1 MSKIVLC
8 ETKPAK
14 VPYKIAKIGRSFLS
28 YEEFCWLL
36 EHYLIFFLTEGF
48 EYPLKNYLKEQL
60 DIVIKSD
67 DAVQQVKEV
76 INYYNYFTSD
86 EKIQFQQKLRTTYLY
101 SAAKKQKLLAD
112 MYLKHQLYVR
122 ALIAYQKLETVSG
135 KLNAAEQIQ
144 VLYHMGLCQS
154 RMFCFEEAKE
164 SFAMALRI
172 KEDKQIQEAYFT
184 AAYLAGDEEAFL
196 EAGRKISFDEDQCK
210 MIYQNIKEKRKR
222 SFQKEE
228 FDKLGKI
235 DYHRKKADE
244 NITRRLIKT
253 TLGSGKMNTKRRLS
267 DDLSNDSEIL
277 SEKRFVKLYKEEL
290 ESIEKQIH
298 DLKKLDQKDF
308 DVKPEVEDKAR
319 LYYRT
324 FAREFYDVC
333 EGRVSD
339 EEFFDLW
346 EREEELKA
354 GLNSINSLE
363 GEQKQLEKELVHAN
377 EDETMM
383 NGKIKAAQ
391 EKRRNKKALFISFLC
406 MAAAVCE

>member
-14 VPYKIAKIGRSFLS
+14 VPYKIAKIGRSFQS

-210 MIYQNIKEKRKR
+210 MIYQNIKER
-222 SFQKEE
+222 
-228 FDKLGKI
+228 
-235 DYHRKKADE
+235 
-244 NITRRLIKT
+244 
-253 TLGSGKMNTKRRLS
+253 
-267 DDLSNDSEIL
+267 
-277 SEKRFVKLYKEEL
+277 
-290 ESIEKQIH
+290 
-298 DLKKLDQKDF
+298 
-308 DVKPEVEDKAR
+308 
-319 LYYRT
+319 
-324 FAREFYDVC
+324 
-333 EGRVSD
+333 
-339 EEFFDLW
+339 
-346 EREEELKA
+346 
-354 GLNSINSLE
+354 
-363 GEQKQLEKELVHAN
+363 EKEVFKKKSLINLV
-377 EDETMM
+377 
-383 NGKIKAAQ
+383 K
-391 EKRRNKKALFISFLC
+391 
-406 MAAAVCE
+406 

>member
-14 VPYKIAKIGRSFLS
+14 VPYKIAKIGRSFQS

-67 DAVQQVKEV
+67 DALQQVKEV

-184 AAYLAGDEEAFL
+184 AAYL
-196 EAGRKISFDEDQCK
+196 
-210 MIYQNIKEKRKR
+210 NIKEREKEV
-222 SFQKEE
+222 FQKEE

-253 TLGSGKMNTKRRLS
+253 TLGKWK
-267 DDLSNDSEIL
+267 DE
-277 SEKRFVKLYKEEL
+277 YK
-290 ESIEKQIH
+290 
-298 DLKKLDQKDF
+298 
-308 DVKPEVEDKAR
+308 
-319 LYYRT
+319 
-324 FAREFYDVC
+324 
-333 EGRVSD
+333 
-339 EEFFDLW
+339 
-346 EREEELKA
+346 
-354 GLNSINSLE
+354 
-363 GEQKQLEKELVHAN
+363 
-377 EDETMM
+377 
-383 NGKIKAAQ
+383 AQ
-391 EKRRNKKALFISFLC
+391 TI
-406 MAAAVCE
+406 

>member
-14 VPYKIAKIGRSFLS
+14 VPYKIAKIGRSFQS

-48 EYPLKNYLKEQL
+48 EYPLKNYLKEKL

-154 RMFCFEEAKE
+154 RMFCF
-164 SFAMALRI
+164 
-172 KEDKQIQEAYFT
+172 
-184 AAYLAGDEEAFL
+184 
-196 EAGRKISFDEDQCK
+196 DEDQCK
-210 MIYQNIKEKRKR
+210 MIYQNIKEREKEV
-222 SFQKEE
+222 FQKEE

-253 TLGSGKMNTKRRLS
+253 TLGKWK
-267 DDLSNDSEIL
+267 DE
-277 SEKRFVKLYKEEL
+277 YK
-290 ESIEKQIH
+290 
-298 DLKKLDQKDF
+298 
-308 DVKPEVEDKAR
+308 
-319 LYYRT
+319 
-324 FAREFYDVC
+324 
-333 EGRVSD
+333 
-339 EEFFDLW
+339 
-346 EREEELKA
+346 
-354 GLNSINSLE
+354 
-363 GEQKQLEKELVHAN
+363 
-377 EDETMM
+377 
-383 NGKIKAAQ
+383 AQ
-391 EKRRNKKALFISFLC
+391 TI
-406 MAAAVCE
+406 

>member
-14 VPYKIAKIGRSFLS
+14 VPYKIAKIGRSFQS

-48 EYPLKNYLKEQL
+48 EYPLKNYLKEKL

-164 SFAMALRI
+164 N
-172 KEDKQIQEAYFT
+172 
-184 AAYLAGDEEAFL
+184 GDDVVAIL
-196 EAGRKISFDEDQCK
+196 ISGAKINR
-210 MIYQNIKEKRKR
+210 YRKR
-222 SFQKEE
+222 ILQQHIWQEMRKHFWKQEE
-228 FDKLGKI
+228 RFLLMKI
-235 DYHRKKADE
+235 NVR
-244 NITRRLIKT
+244 
-253 TLGSGKMNTKRRLS
+253 
-267 DDLSNDSEIL
+267 
-277 SEKRFVKLYKEEL
+277 
-290 ESIEKQIH
+290 
-298 DLKKLDQKDF
+298 
-308 DVKPEVEDKAR
+308 
-319 LYYRT
+319 
-324 FAREFYDVC
+324 
-333 EGRVSD
+333 
-339 EEFFDLW
+339 
-346 EREEELKA
+346 
-354 GLNSINSLE
+354 
-363 GEQKQLEKELVHAN
+363 
-377 EDETMM
+377 
-383 NGKIKAAQ
+383 
-391 EKRRNKKALFISFLC
+391 
-406 MAAAVCE
+406 

>member
-14 VPYKIAKIGRSFLS
+14 VPYKIAKIGRSFQS

-67 DAVQQVKEV
+67 DVVQQVKEV

-154 RMFCFEEAKE
+154 L
-164 SFAMALRI
+164 S
-172 KEDKQIQEAYFT
+172 
-184 AAYLAGDEEAFL
+184 
-196 EAGRKISFDEDQCK
+196 
-210 MIYQNIKEKRKR
+210 
-222 SFQKEE
+222 
-228 FDKLGKI
+228 
-235 DYHRKKADE
+235 
-244 NITRRLIKT
+244 LIH
-253 TLGSGKMNTKRRLS
+253 
-267 DDLSNDSEIL
+267 I
-277 SEKRFVKLYKEEL
+277 
-290 ESIEKQIH
+290 
-298 DLKKLDQKDF
+298 
-308 DVKPEVEDKAR
+308 
-319 LYYRT
+319 
-324 FAREFYDVC
+324 
-333 EGRVSD
+333 
-339 EEFFDLW
+339 
-346 EREEELKA
+346 
-354 GLNSINSLE
+354 
-363 GEQKQLEKELVHAN
+363 
-377 EDETMM
+377 
-383 NGKIKAAQ
+383 
-391 EKRRNKKALFISFLC
+391 
-406 MAAAVCE
+406 

>member
-1 MSKIVLC
+1 MIFEVRNRSGIKKASICMSLDGMKKDPNLVYKLRIQGEYIKADQCKI
-8 ETKPAK
+8 
-14 VPYKIAKIGRSFLS
+14 KITDLGFGQIRQAS
-28 YEEFCWLL
+28 YQTW
-36 EHYLIFFLTEGF
+36 
-48 EYPLKNYLKEQL
+48 
-60 DIVIKSD
+60 
-67 DAVQQVKEV
+67 QQVIQLERGD
-76 INYYNYFTSD
+76 YHTSD

-196 EAGRKISFDEDQCK
+196 EAGRRISFDEDQCK
-210 MIYQNIKEKRKR
+210 MIYQNIKEREKEV
-222 SFQKEE
+222 FQKEE

-253 TLGSGKMNTKRRLS
+253 TLGKWK
-267 DDLSNDSEIL
+267 DE
-277 SEKRFVKLYKEEL
+277 YK
-290 ESIEKQIH
+290 
-298 DLKKLDQKDF
+298 
-308 DVKPEVEDKAR
+308 
-319 LYYRT
+319 
-324 FAREFYDVC
+324 
-333 EGRVSD
+333 
-339 EEFFDLW
+339 
-346 EREEELKA
+346 
-354 GLNSINSLE
+354 
-363 GEQKQLEKELVHAN
+363 
-377 EDETMM
+377 
-383 NGKIKAAQ
+383 AQ
-391 EKRRNKKALFISFLC
+391 TI
-406 MAAAVCE
+406 

>member
-14 VPYKIAKIGRSFLS
+14 VPYKIAKIGRSFQS

-76 INYYNYFTSD
+76 INYYNYFTAD

-196 EAGRKISFDEDQCK
+196 EAGRRISFDEDQCK
-210 MIYQNIKEKRKR
+210 MIYQNIKEREKEV
-222 SFQKEE
+222 FQKEE

-253 TLGSGKMNTKRRLS
+253 TLGKWK
-267 DDLSNDSEIL
+267 DE
-277 SEKRFVKLYKEEL
+277 YK
-290 ESIEKQIH
+290 
-298 DLKKLDQKDF
+298 
-308 DVKPEVEDKAR
+308 
-319 LYYRT
+319 
-324 FAREFYDVC
+324 
-333 EGRVSD
+333 
-339 EEFFDLW
+339 
-346 EREEELKA
+346 
-354 GLNSINSLE
+354 
-363 GEQKQLEKELVHAN
+363 
-377 EDETMM
+377 
-383 NGKIKAAQ
+383 AQ
-391 EKRRNKKALFISFLC
+391 TI
-406 MAAAVCE
+406 

>member
-14 VPYKIAKIGRSFLS
+14 VPYKIAKIGRSFQS

-67 DAVQQVKEV
+67 DVVQQVKEV

-196 EAGRKISFDEDQCK
+196 EAGRRISFDEDQCK
-210 MIYQNIKEKRKR
+210 MIYQNIKER
-222 SFQKEE
+222 
-228 FDKLGKI
+228 
-235 DYHRKKADE
+235 
-244 NITRRLIKT
+244 
-253 TLGSGKMNTKRRLS
+253 
-267 DDLSNDSEIL
+267 
-277 SEKRFVKLYKEEL
+277 
-290 ESIEKQIH
+290 
-298 DLKKLDQKDF
+298 
-308 DVKPEVEDKAR
+308 
-319 LYYRT
+319 
-324 FAREFYDVC
+324 
-333 EGRVSD
+333 
-339 EEFFDLW
+339 
-346 EREEELKA
+346 
-354 GLNSINSLE
+354 
-363 GEQKQLEKELVHAN
+363 EKEVLHALLFSDKDVQDIA
-377 EDETMM
+377 ES
-383 NGKIKAAQ
+383 
-391 EKRRNKKALFISFLC
+391 LFISR
-406 MAAAVCE
+406 AALYRHISSINQKTNTNKRVGIIQYYYAWNPVENE

>member
-1 MSKIVLC
+1 MEVQAPKG
-8 ETKPAK
+8 TKDMLPQDA
-14 VPYKIAKIGRSFLS
+14 YKWHFVENKFREIAKFYGMREIRTPMFEHTDLFLRGVGDTTDIVQKEMYTFNDKGNRSITLKPEGTAGAGRAFIESRLFNEAQPTKLYYITPCFRYENVQKGRFRQFHQFGTEVYGSKEPSMDAEVITLAIQVLKTLGLQSLS
-28 YEEFCWLL
+28 LNINNLGCSKCRPNYNEA
-36 EHYLIFFLTEGF
+36 
-48 EYPLKNYLKEQL
+48 LKNYLKEQL

-210 MIYQNIKEKRKR
+210 MIYQNIKEREKEV
-222 SFQKEE
+222 FQKE
-228 FDKLGKI
+228 
-235 DYHRKKADE
+235 R
-244 NITRRLIKT
+244 
-253 TLGSGKMNTKRRLS
+253 
-267 DDLSNDSEIL
+267 
-277 SEKRFVKLYKEEL
+277 
-290 ESIEKQIH
+290 
-298 DLKKLDQKDF
+298 
-308 DVKPEVEDKAR
+308 
-319 LYYRT
+319 
-324 FAREFYDVC
+324 
-333 EGRVSD
+333 
-339 EEFFDLW
+339 
-346 EREEELKA
+346 
-354 GLNSINSLE
+354 
-363 GEQKQLEKELVHAN
+363 
-377 EDETMM
+377 
-383 NGKIKAAQ
+383 
-391 EKRRNKKALFISFLC
+391 
-406 MAAAVCE
+406 

>member
-14 VPYKIAKIGRSFLS
+14 VPYKIAKIGRSFQS

-184 AAYLAGDEEAFL
+184 AAYLAGDEEAL
-196 EAGRKISFDEDQCK
+196 
-210 MIYQNIKEKRKR
+210 IYQNIKEREKEV
-222 SFQKEE
+222 FQKEE

-253 TLGSGKMNTKRRLS
+253 TLGKWK
-267 DDLSNDSEIL
+267 DE
-277 SEKRFVKLYKEEL
+277 YK
-290 ESIEKQIH
+290 
-298 DLKKLDQKDF
+298 
-308 DVKPEVEDKAR
+308 
-319 LYYRT
+319 
-324 FAREFYDVC
+324 
-333 EGRVSD
+333 
-339 EEFFDLW
+339 
-346 EREEELKA
+346 
-354 GLNSINSLE
+354 
-363 GEQKQLEKELVHAN
+363 
-377 EDETMM
+377 
-383 NGKIKAAQ
+383 AQ
-391 EKRRNKKALFISFLC
+391 TI
-406 MAAAVCE
+406 